1 MNAKKEKKF
10 LKKPK
15 NYSFSYKTSTD
26 YFNIYLYW
34 AGKLIKSVENVSK
47 QRARV
52 ALVSLR
58 GFIKSI
64 NTQNPDLKDPTI
76 KLIYDASILKNK
88 PKSKYTEL
96 LS

>member
-1 MNAKKEKKF
+1 MQKRKEI

-52 ALVSLR
+52 ALVSL
-58 GFIKSI
+58 GV
-64 NTQNPDLKDPTI
+64 
-76 KLIYDASILKNK
+76 Y
-88 PKSKYTEL
+88 
-96 LS
+96 